1 MTDYAEAAEDLAKEA
16 ERRQNSMPGKVGNA
30 RRRR

>member
-16 ERRQNSMPGKVGNA
+16 EHRKKSMPGKLGKS
-30 RRRR
+30 RRR